1 MHPSYDA
8 PEAGGEGLGDMTDAV
23 AAVDAHGTVSAWS
36 DGARQLL
43 GYAPSD
49 VIGRPAARLLAGDP
63 PVAALRQAAV
73 SRSWSGR
80 VALRHGDGRR
90 LEADLRAWS
99 VPDADGQPQWFL
111 VHTRSA
117 KSAADGPQPATYDDP
132 QLSTYGDPRLLDW
145 AFALSPLTLAIYDV
159 DGRILRM
166 NAAARGLLGLAEDDT
181 VLGQVIEDLYGDA
194 RAQGILSASAFSEHV
209 TETMRG
215 VARTGQGIR
224 YEVSAPT
231 SHSREPTWWAVTM
244 SPVTDRTGTVRGV
257 FTAGCDITEQFVA
270 RQRLAVLN
278 EASARIGT
286 TLDVTRTADE
296 LTEVA
301 VPRVADF
308 VSVDLL
314 DSVLH
319 GGEPPTGPVD
329 GTVALRRVAHR
340 SMTEGAPEAAVVL
353 GALDTYPDF
362 APPARCLVSGRPVL
376 SGRGDD
382 DFDRWARGHPARAAR
397 VRDYGIREVMA
408 IPVRARGTTLGV
420 AVFARRRPEPFTSD
434 DLVLAGEMVAR
445 AAVCVDN
452 ARRYTRERSTVLT
465 LQRSLLPRQ
474 LPQLEAVEVATRY
487 LPGSSQAGM
496 GGDWFDV
503 IPLSG
508 ARVALVVGDVVGHGI
523 HASAAMGRLRIA
535 VRTLAD
541 VDQAPDEL
549 LTQLDDLVIRLAA
562 EGISTKDDDRAKTAT
577 PDRTAGG
584 EARAGLDER
593 GPGDGADRNEM
604 TGLDERAAPYQGDA
618 LHEITETADLP
629 EAVGEMAA
637 TCLYA
642 VYDPIS
648 RHCTFA
654 RAGGPVPALVRSDGT
669 VDLLDFPA
677 GPRLGI
683 GGLPFEATEMEVPEG
698 SLLAFYT
705 DGLIDARAGNL
716 DELCRVLS
724 GNHRQ
729 PLERTCDT
737 VLERLL
743 PSVPTDDVAL
753 LIART
758 HSLGDDRVATWELD
772 LDPSV
777 VADARKRAS
786 DQLAGW
792 GLEDLTFVT
801 ELVVSEL
808 VTNAIRHAEAPIRL
822 RLILNRSLI
831 CEVAD
836 GSSTAPHPRRARI
849 FDEGGRGLLLVAQ
862 LTDRWGTRQTPT
874 GKIIWAEQSLP
885 ET

>member
-1 MHPSYDA
+1 MHPTHDA
-8 PEAGGEGLGDMTDAV
+8 PQGGGEGLADLTAAV
-23 AAVDAHGTVSAWS
+23 AAVDANGLLTAWS
-36 DGARQLL
+36 PGARQLL

-49 VIGRPAARLLAGDP
+49 VIGRPASRLLAGDP
-63 PVAALRQAAV
+63 PVAALRQAAA
-73 SRSWSGR
+73 SRSWSGT
-80 VALRHGDGRR
+80 VALRHQDGHR
-90 LEADLRAWS
+90 LEADLRAW
-99 VPDADGQPQWFL
+99 PALDADGRSQWFL
-111 VHTRSA
+111 VHSPSA
-117 KSAADGPQPATYDDP
+117 RTEGA
-132 QLSTYGDPRLLDW
+132 YGDPRLSAYGDPRLVEW

-166 NAAARGLLGLAEDDT
+166 NAATRGLLGLAEDNGEHGEEDREGEENEEDA
-181 VLGQVIEDLYGDA
+181 VVGQVIEDLYREA
-194 RAQGILSASAFSEHV
+194 LAQGVPSAPIFSEHV
-209 TETMRG
+209 TETMRR

-231 SHSREPTWWAVTM
+231 PDSPEPTWWAFTM
-244 SPVTDRTGTVRGV
+244 SPVADRTGRVHGV
-257 FTAGCDITEQFVA
+257 FTAGCDITEQYVA
-270 RQRLAVLN
+270 RRRLAVLN
-278 EASARIGT
+278 DASARIGT

-296 LTEVA
+296 LADVA

-319 GGEPPTGPVD
+319 GGEPPSGPVE

-340 SMTEGAPEAAVVL
+340 STTPGAPEAAVAL
-353 GALDTYPDF
+353 GAVDTYPGYS
-362 APPARCLVSGRPVL
+362 PPARCLASGRPVL
-376 SGRGDD
+376 AVRGDD
-382 DFDRWARGHPARAAR
+382 DFDRWVRGHPTRAAR
-397 VRDYGIREVMA
+397 VRDYGVRAVMA

-420 AVFARRRPEPFTSD
+420 AVFVRGRPEPFTPD

-465 LQRSLLPRQ
+465 LQHSLLPGQ
-474 LPQLEAVEVATRY
+474 LPRLEAVEVATRY
-487 LPGSSQAGM
+487 LPGRSQAGL

-541 VDQAPDEL
+541 VDLAPDEL
-549 LTQLDDLVIRLAA
+549 LTHLDDLVVRLAA
-562 EGISTKDDDRAKTAT
+562 ERVSTKGDAREETAT
-577 PDRTAGG
+577 PAGAADDG
-584 EARAGLDER
+584 DEWAGLDEW
-593 GPGDGADRNEM
+593 GPE
-604 TGLDERAAPYQGDA
+604 ERAA
-618 LHEITETADLP
+618 LHEIVGAVESTDLA

-642 VYDPIS
+642 VYDPVS
-648 RHCTFA
+648 RHCTVA
-654 RAGGPVPALVRSDGT
+654 RAGGPVPVLVRSDGT
-669 VDLLDFPA
+669 VELLDFPA
-677 GPRLGI
+677 GPTLGV
-683 GGLPFEATEMEVPEG
+683 GGLPFEATELEVPEG

-724 GNHRQ
+724 DHHTQ
-729 PLERTCDT
+729 SLERHCDT

-743 PSVPTDDVAL
+743 PAVPTDDVAL

-758 HSLGDDRVATWELD
+758 HSLGDDRVATWDLD
-772 LDPSV
+772 QDPSV
-777 VADARKRAS
+777 VAIARKRVS
-786 DQLAGW
+786 DQLAVW

-808 VTNAIRHAEAPIRL
+808 VTNAIRHAEAPIGL

-836 GSSTAPHPRRARI
+836 GSSGAPHPRRARI

-874 GKIIWAEQSLP
+874 GKIIWAEHSLP
-885 ET
+885 GT